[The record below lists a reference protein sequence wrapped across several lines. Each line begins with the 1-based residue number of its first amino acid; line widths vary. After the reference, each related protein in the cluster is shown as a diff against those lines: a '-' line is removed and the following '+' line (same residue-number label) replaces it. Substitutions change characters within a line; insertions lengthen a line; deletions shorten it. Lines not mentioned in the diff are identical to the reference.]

1 MKHQNTKVWIPKKIF
16 PAVMMARQMIGDGGT
31 EDSSV
36 RKAAQYYNLEP
47 DAVSEWLNKG
57 NEPQYFTSC
66 KKWYFAAIYCS
77 VGATG
82 DANLIELRYGQTL
95 SRSAEERK
103 IARECQNRT
112 KREDTG
118 SVYRNFYIF
127 IMCETLYETKEEA
140 EKAALLKM
148 VQTKVVMCK

>member
-1 MKHQNTKVWIPKKIF
+1 MKHQNAKVWIPKKIF

-66 KKWYFAAIYCS
+66 KKWYFAAIYCKE
-77 VGATG
+77 TM
-82 DANLIELRYGQTL
+82 IELRYGRTV
-95 SRSAEERK
+95 SKSAEERK
-103 IARECQNRT
+103 ISRECENRT
-112 KREDTG
+112 RREDTG
-118 SVYRNFYIF
+118 SVYSNVYTFL
-127 IMCETLYETKEEA
+127 MCDTLYNTKEDA
-140 EKAALLKM
+140 EKAALFKL
-148 VQTKVVMCK
+148 VQKGKGVI